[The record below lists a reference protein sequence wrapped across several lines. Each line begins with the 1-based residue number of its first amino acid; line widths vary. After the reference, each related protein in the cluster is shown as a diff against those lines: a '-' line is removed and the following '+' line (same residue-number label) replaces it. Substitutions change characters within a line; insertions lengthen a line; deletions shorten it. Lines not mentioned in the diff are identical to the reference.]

1 MGAELTILRKVEDDC
16 CQSDP
21 NRFHFIRIA
30 AEVGGDASPYF
41 IEDPSEQLQGVW
53 TK

>member
-1 MGAELTILRKVEDDC
+1 MGAELTVLRKVEDDC
-16 CQSDP
+16 CQSNP
-21 NRFHFIRIA
+21 NGFHFILIA
-30 AEVGGDASPYF
+30 AEVGSDAGPYL